1 MRGRRPRP
9 PTGIVTDYLLVVLLI
24 VGVAVVA
31 VVIGRRLLA
40 RDLDRPAA
48 PTGPTD
54 EPYPPGSRPAGPG
67 AEGMGVGEPGDII
80 PGPDP
85 RQDPDQPS

>member
-1 MRGRRPRP
+1 MS
-9 PTGIVTDYLLVVLLI
+9 DYLLVVALI
-24 VGVAVVA
+24 VGVAVMA

-40 RDLDRPAA
+40 RDFDESAST
-48 PTGPTD
+48 TGPTE

-85 RQDPDQPS
+85 RSHPDQPS